1 MIKKIS
7 YCLLFLTLL
16 FTLSMNIKAENINSS
31 ETGSINGLYVY
42 GDKKIDNVNV
52 HLYKI
57 ATIDNQGVYTYEDSF
72 KDYTE
77 DINKISDDKWGEFGA
92 DLATYIKNKNIRVT
106 NETRTKNG
114 GSFNFSNLRI
124 GLYLITTD
132 STTIGDYKYSS
143 SPSLVSVP
151 TLDEINS
158 RYIYDVSMTVKTEAK
173 NIKVLTDNNLIN
185 SPKTYDRILIYVGLL
200 IVAIIGITALVIYI
214 RKNKDRSEKNETK
227 NN

>member
-16 FTLSMNIKAENINSS
+16 FTLSLNIKAENINSS

-151 TLDEINS
+151 TLDEINN

-214 RKNKDRSEKNETK
+214 RKNKDRSEKK
-227 NN
+227 